1 MRDDAPLV
9 LLLRSRDEG
18 GDEDRYERAL
28 RERGFRATCRPVLRF
43 AFAGDDDFGGD
54 DAGAALRHPDRWAGL
69 VLTSPRAA
77 QALEEMLRWLPD
89 QVAAWEAKPAFAV
102 GPKTAA
108 ELRAGGLAPTGEES
122 GDAEALGSVIA
133 KNVRS
138 NEEAAAERPL
148 LFLCGNR
155 RREALPNRLRAEEVP
170 FEERVVYE
178 THLRTGPWLTSDGSD
193 EAFPEWAVFFSPSGV
208 EAVQQ
213 SNEAGWAAVRT
224 AALGSTTAAAL
235 REAGWPPAAVAQV
248 PSPDA
253 LAEALA
259 KGD

>member
-54 DAGAALRHPDRWAGL
+54 DAAVALRHPDRWAGL

-89 QVAAWEAKPAFAV
+89 RVAAWEAKPAFAV

-122 GDAEALGSVIA
+122 GDAAALGSVIA

-148 LFLCGNR
+148 LLVQTRRFQNGPSSSARRAWKRCSSPGRRAGGPCAR
-155 RREALPNRLRAEEVP
+155 RRWGRRRRRRCAKRAGRRRRWRKTPRPTRSPRCLRRTIDEGRLANRLPSV
-170 FEERVVYE
+170 
-178 THLRTGPWLTSDGSD
+178 THHKSRITCYRTSVSD
-193 EAFPEWAVFFSPSGV
+193 
-208 EAVQQ
+208 
-213 SNEAGWAAVRT
+213 
-224 AALGSTTAAAL
+224 
-235 REAGWPPAAVAQV
+235 
-248 PSPDA
+248 
-253 LAEALA
+253 
-259 KGD
+259 

>member
-1 MRDDAPLV
+1 MHDDAPLV

-28 RERGFRATCRPVLRF
+28 RERDFRATCRPVLRF

-133 KNVRS
+133 KKVKTDP
-138 NEEAAAERPL
+138 AAERPL

-178 THLRTGPWLTSDGSD
+178 THLRSGPWLTD
-193 EAFPEWAVFFSPSGV
+193 APEWAVFFSPSGV
-208 EAVQQ
+208 EAVRQ
-213 SNEAGWAAVRT
+213 SGEAGWGAVRK
-224 AALGSTTAAAL
+224 AALGPTTAAAL
-235 REAGWPPAAVAQV
+235 REAGWPPEAVARE
-248 PSPDA
+248 PTPEALADA
-253 LAEALA
+253 LAKCE
-259 KGD
+259 